1 VPWLRTFNKYHRVR
15 FNVMKDLSPAPPD
28 ASQAA
33 MGFSAWVRQAVEWT
47 DQDAG
52 LPSGLESIH
61 LTLNR
66 NRLANFLDHFSDDS
80 DLKDFLILDLL
91 AAGIDAGISST
102 GELEEVPDLSIRPF
116 RLWEYI
122 WLFKTLRLSEGGRSV
137 LDLGGP
143 ASHIVISAAFAGN
156 RVHSLDLNPR
166 IVEAGRRCAT
176 TFHLENYRAEVGDM
190 RDLSAIAP
198 DSVDRIVCCSVLEH
212 LTGEDQKKALSEMA
226 RVLAPG
232 GVIGLTF
239 DYGTA
244 APGANAH
251 LPPPHEP
258 PHNAEE
264 VRRRYV
270 HSGLEILGDVRLED
284 PIPGSLFRSQGVSYT
299 IGALFL
305 GKPPL
310 QQPPLAAVLH
320 RDRSLIPLIRIPD
333 LVIRLSEKAHRDLSR
348 LHLARVHQQAAEERL
363 TALEEADSELQR
375 LYSELKLRNSSE
387 A

>member
-1 VPWLRTFNKYHRVR
+1 
-15 FNVMKDLSPAPPD
+15 MESPPATEYNNW
-28 ASQAA
+28 AR
-33 MGFSAWVRQAVEWT
+33 WAVEWT
-47 DQDAG
+47 DKDSSF
-52 LPSGLESIH
+52 PDGLESIN

-66 NRLANFLDHFSDDS
+66 NRLANFLDRFSDDS
-80 DLKDFLILDLL
+80 DLQDFLILDLL
-91 AAGIDAGISST
+91 AVGIDAGISST
-102 GELEEVPDLSIRPF
+102 GELEEVPDLSIRSF

-122 WLFKTLRLSEGGRSV
+122 WLFKTLQLSEGGRSV

-166 IVEAGRRCAT
+166 IVEAGRRCAK

-212 LTGEDQKKALSEMA
+212 LTGGDQKKALSEMA

-239 DYGTA
+239 DYGTG
-244 APGANAH
+244 APGANPH

-258 PHNAEE
+258 PDSAEE

-270 HSGLEILGDVRLED
+270 HSGLEILGDLGLED
-284 PIPGSLFRSQGVSYT
+284 PIPGSLFHSQEVSYT

-310 QQPPLAAVLH
+310 RQPPLPVVLN

-348 LHLARVHQQAAEERL
+348 LHLARVHQRAAEERL
-363 TALEEADSELQR
+363 MALEEADTELQR
-375 LYSELKLRNSSE
+375 LYSELRLRNSSE
-387 A
+387 R